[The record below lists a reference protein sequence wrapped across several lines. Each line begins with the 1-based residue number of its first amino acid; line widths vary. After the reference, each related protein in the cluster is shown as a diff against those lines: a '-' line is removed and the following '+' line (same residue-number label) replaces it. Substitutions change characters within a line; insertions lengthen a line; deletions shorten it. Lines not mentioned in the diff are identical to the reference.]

1 MSSMGRLKK
10 SPLERTS
17 NTMRTA
23 LALMQSSPQKS
34 NIGFSVSTR
43 TPIMSQG
50 QTHSTSRTEAYWA
63 SRALMAESALAA
75 QVSRQ
80 DALQY
85 LSYKQEIQSA
95 KNLAVLG
102 SENDAKHAMLE
113 RVVLLLIGCV
123 ILLVSVVIYLAVSTH
138 HRSSKQASSWL
149 TLPSHFTIPIL
160 SPFTS
165 VVEHESSAL
174 SSRTIAM
181 LILSLACLLYFMF
194 RLWLHRRPTT

>member
-1 MSSMGRLKK
+1 MGRLKK
-10 SPLERTS
+10 SPLGGTS

-23 LALMQSSPQKS
+23 LALMQSSPQNS
-34 NIGFSVSTR
+34 SIGISVSTR
-43 TPIMSQG
+43 TPIISQG
-50 QTHSTSRTEAYWA
+50 QARSTSRAEAYWA
-63 SRALMAESALAA
+63 SRAFMAESALAA
-75 QVSRQ
+75 QTSRQ
-80 DALQY
+80 GALQY

-95 KNLAVLG
+95 KNLATLG

-113 RVVLLLIGCV
+113 RVVSLLIGCV

-138 HRSSKQASSWL
+138 RRSSKQASWL

-165 VVEHESSAL
+165 VVEHETSML

-181 LILSLACLLYFMF
+181 LVLSSACLLYFMF